1 MSQEDEFGIIGATL
15 ANAFHVE
22 RVVAHGGF
30 AIVYRGLHGGFRAP
44 IALKCL
50 RIPEGMSEAQTTTF
64 LERFREEGELLF
76 RLSAAIPEV
85 VRPLHIDAVYLP
97 SGALMPF
104 LALEWLDGEGLDQV
118 LLRARHE
125 RKGGLDLHALVEL
138 LRPVAGALSRA
149 HGFPSERGSLCVVHR
164 DLKPENLFL
173 CHVAGAP
180 AIKILDYG
188 IAEVV
193 SVAQRVSG
201 VRAWRGMNPFTPGYG
216 APEQWA
222 PDRFGPSGAWT
233 DVWGLALT
241 MTEALAGKPAI
252 DGDVDA
258 MRRIALDPRRR
269 PTPRSIGALVS
280 NDLEAAFQRALALDP
295 RQRTQDIAS
304 FWSEIEAAAG
314 LSSTLASH
322 AAPMK
327 RARRGSEV
335 RELSDSEG
343 ASIDLDLAVE
353 PESLRGSRLSLSG
366 AAPSP
371 HASSPGMPA
380 VSPPSRA
387 SVPGMPAVAPSR
399 TASVSSMHAVVPH
412 RSPSVSS
419 MQAVAPPR
427 TASVPGMQAVAPPRT
442 ASVPGMQAVAPPRT
456 ASVPGMQAVVLP
468 SRAPISD
475 IPPILRVEE
484 ACEAEL
490 PMHDDPPIS
499 QRMPPSSGPRS
510 VRPMAPASPDLASA
524 DLAPTSARGG
534 SLAGPTSTRDSFPGP
549 TSARAS
555 LSGAASLPPEAP
567 LADDHGAASEEPPQP
582 HEAAGRRALAS
593 PPDSPVLQIL
603 WLIRT
608 RFQAPAILL
617 GAAIGLTLID
627 LAAVRIWGA
636 PLALG
641 PIRSP
646 WVAGPLAVVGGALL
660 IWRIVVDHEDDG

>member
-50 RIPEGMSEAQTTTF
+50 RIPEGMNEAQTTTF

-104 LALEWLDGEGLDQV
+104 LALEWLEGEGLDQV
-118 LLRARHE
+118 LARARHE
-125 RKGGLDLHALVEL
+125 RRGGIDLRALVEL
-138 LRPVAGALSRA
+138 LRPVAHALSRA
-149 HGFPSERGSLCVVHR
+149 HSFPSERGSLCVVHR

-201 VRAWRGMNPFTPGYG
+201 ARGWRGMNPFTPGYG

-241 MTEALAGKPAI
+241 MTEGLAGKPAI

-314 LSSTLASH
+314 VPSAHASH
-322 AAPMK
+322 AASMK
-327 RARRGSEV
+327 KARRGSQE
-335 RELSDSEG
+335 RELAESGE

-366 AAPSP
+366 AGPSP
-371 HASSPGMPA
+371 HASSSGLP
-380 VSPPSRA
+380 
-387 SVPGMPAVAPSR
+387 
-399 TASVSSMHAVVPH
+399 
-412 RSPSVSS
+412 
-419 MQAVAPPR
+419 AVAPPR
-427 TASVPGMQAVAPPRT
+427 TASVSNMQAVVPHRSPSMSGMQAVAPPRT
-442 ASVPGMQAVAPPRT
+442 ASVSNMQAVAPPRT
-456 ASVPGMQAVVLP
+456 ASVSNMQAVALP
-468 SRAPISD
+468 SRASVSD
-475 IPPILRVEE
+475 IPPILSVEE

-490 PMHDDPPIS
+490 PMHDDPPVS

-510 VRPMAPASPDLASA
+510 VRPMAPGAPDLGSA
-524 DLAPTSARGG
+524 DLAPTS
-534 SLAGPTSTRDSFPGP
+534 PRDSLPGP

-555 LSGAASLPPEAP
+555 FAGAASSAPEAP
-567 LADDHGAASEEPPQP
+567 PAEEYDAPSEEPPQP
-582 HEAAGRRALAS
+582 HDPPGRRALVS
-593 PPDSPVLQIL
+593 RPDSPVLQIL
-603 WLIRT
+603 WLVRS

-617 GAAIGLTLID
+617 GAAIGITLID

-636 PLALG
+636 PITVG

-646 WVAGPLAVVGGALL
+646 WVAGPLAVLGGALL

>member
-50 RIPEGMSEAQTTTF
+50 RIPEGMNEAQTTTF

-104 LALEWLDGEGLDQV
+104 LALEWLEGEGLDQV
-118 LLRARHE
+118 LARARHE
-125 RKGGLDLHALVEL
+125 RRGGIDLRALVEL
-138 LRPVAGALSRA
+138 LRPVAHALSRA
-149 HGFPSERGSLCVVHR
+149 HSFPSERGSLCVVHR

-201 VRAWRGMNPFTPGYG
+201 ARGWRGMNPFTPGYG

-241 MTEALAGKPAI
+241 MTEGLAGKPAI

-314 LSSTLASH
+314 VPSAHASH
-322 AAPMK
+322 AASMK
-327 RARRGSEV
+327 KARRGSQE
-335 RELSDSEG
+335 RELAESGE

-366 AAPSP
+366 AGPSP
-371 HASSPGMPA
+371 HASSSGLP
-380 VSPPSRA
+380 
-387 SVPGMPAVAPSR
+387 
-399 TASVSSMHAVVPH
+399 
-412 RSPSVSS
+412 
-419 MQAVAPPR
+419 AVAPPR
-427 TASVPGMQAVAPPRT
+427 TASVSNMQAVA
-442 ASVPGMQAVAPPRT
+442 
-456 ASVPGMQAVVLP
+456 LP
-468 SRAPISD
+468 SRASVSD
-475 IPPILRVEE
+475 IPPILSVEE

-490 PMHDDPPIS
+490 PMHDDPPVS

-510 VRPMAPASPDLASA
+510 VRPMAPGAPDLGSA
-524 DLAPTSARGG
+524 DLAPTS
-534 SLAGPTSTRDSFPGP
+534 PRDSLPGP

-555 LSGAASLPPEAP
+555 FAGAASSAPEAP
-567 LADDHGAASEEPPQP
+567 PAEEYDAPSEEPPQP
-582 HEAAGRRALAS
+582 HDPPGRRALVS
-593 PPDSPVLQIL
+593 RPDSPVLQIL
-603 WLIRT
+603 WLVRS

-617 GAAIGLTLID
+617 GAAIGITLID

-636 PLALG
+636 PITVG

-646 WVAGPLAVVGGALL
+646 WVAGPLAVLGGALL